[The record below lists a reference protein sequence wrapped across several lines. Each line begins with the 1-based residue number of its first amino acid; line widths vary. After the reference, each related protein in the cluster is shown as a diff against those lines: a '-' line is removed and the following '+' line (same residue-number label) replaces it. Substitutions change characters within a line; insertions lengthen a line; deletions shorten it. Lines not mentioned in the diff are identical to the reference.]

1 MYSFFFFQAEDGI
14 RDDLVTGVQTCA
26 LPISR
31 QSLIREFAMSVRR
44 LKELKVG
51 AGGGS
56 TEKPLRIE
64 KPLVLMFEE
73 DGQTICHIHPTEGY
87 DQRQYGLLIC
97 DLVRHLAGAF
107 DVAEDRKS

>member
-1 MYSFFFFQAEDGI
+1 
-14 RDDLVTGVQTCA
+14 
-26 LPISR
+26 
-31 QSLIREFAMSVRR
+31 MSVRR

-107 DVAEDRKS
+107 DVAEDDVWKWVDRERHNPTTEIIQPS